1 MMHGLKIF
9 NAACKGCVNCI
20 KSCPTEAIRV
30 IDGLVHILPDLCIDC
45 GECLRTC
52 RKKALGLDEDDWR
65 ELLSQKVPVLA
76 DPSFFAQFAAWR
88 PDGVPEALEQ
98 SGIRTLN
105 TRRAFDLAA
114 LAVARYLEE
123 APREELPL
131 ISTYCPAVLR
141 LIRIRFPELLSRTVP
156 VESPLEVSAELWGRD
171 HGGEAPVLLAPCP
184 AKITMVREPLGRDR
198 SAIGAAVSIRRVV
211 RDLLSSGIKMHTPQE
226 EALTSR
232 RDLPWALRGGEAEH
246 VRRFARRPVRAI
258 AVSGHRNTLDVL
270 RDLELGRLQ
279 GVDYVEC
286 RFCDLGCIGGVA
298 NAESRFLAE
307 IRVKTTEVSWE
318 LSQEEREDLEQLH
331 ASGIWRLQKDIKP
344 QNRLPL
350 GGDFSE
356 AMNQL
361 TRFREVL
368 DQLPHIDCGACG
380 RPSCQAMAEDIVR
393 GNAELTDCIFKLR
406 ERIASLAGEIEGL
419 SRNVPHTLRTRE
431 KDR

>member
-1 MMHGLKIF
+1 MMHGIKIF
-9 NAACKGCVNCI
+9 NAACKGCVHCI

-65 ELLSQKVPVLA
+65 ELLSQQVPVLA
-76 DPSFFAQFAAWR
+76 DPSFFAQFAAWS
-88 PDGVPEALEQ
+88 PDGAPEALEMA
-98 SGIRTLN
+98 GIKTLDS
-105 TRRAFDLAA
+105 RRAFDLAA
-114 LAVARYLEE
+114 LAVARCLDE

-156 VESPLEVSAELWGRD
+156 AESPLEVAAELWAREF
-171 HGGEAPVLLAPCP
+171 GGCPPVLLAPCP

-198 SAIGAAVSIRRVV
+198 SAIGAAVSVRRVV
-211 RDLLSSGIKMHTPQE
+211 RDLLSSGIKNHPQRTE
-226 EALTSR
+226 LSSR
-232 RDLPWALRGGEAEH
+232 RDLLWALRGGEAEH

-258 AVSGHRNTLDVL
+258 AVSGLRNTLDVL

-307 IRVKTTEVSWE
+307 IRVKTTEVSWDLSEEDREE
-318 LSQEEREDLEQLH
+318 LEHLH
-331 ASGIWRLQKDIKP
+331 ASGIWRLRKDIKP

-356 AMNQL
+356 AMGQL
-361 TRFREVL
+361 ARFREVL
-368 DQLPHIDCGACG
+368 GQLPLIDCGACG

-393 GNAELTDCIFKLR
+393 GNAEVTDCVFKLR
-406 ERIASLAGEIEGL
+406 ERIAALAGEIEGL

-431 KDR
+431 KES

>member
-1 MMHGLKIF
+1 MMHGMKIF

-30 IDGLVHILPDLCIDC
+30 IDGLVNILPDLCIDC

-65 ELLSQKVPVLA
+65 ELLSQHVPVLA

-88 PDGVPEALEQ
+88 PDGAPEALAMG
-98 SGIRTLN
+98 GIKTLD

-123 APREELPL
+123 APREDLPL

-141 LIRIRFPELLSRTVP
+141 LIRIRFPELLPRTVP
-156 VESPLEVSAELWGRD
+156 VESPLEVAAELWGRD
-171 HGGEAPVLLAPCP
+171 HGEEAPVLVAPCP

-198 SAIGAAVSIRRVV
+198 SAIGAAVSVRRVV
-211 RDLLSSGIKMHTPQE
+211 RDLLSSGLKSHVPL
-226 EALTSR
+226 EAPTTR
-232 RDLPWALRGGEAEH
+232 RDLLWALRGGEAEH

-258 AVSGHRNTLDVL
+258 AVSGLRNTLDVL

-318 LSQEEREDLEQLH
+318 ISEEEQNELERLY
-331 ASGIWRLQKDIKP
+331 ATGIWRLRKDIKP

-393 GNAELTDCIFKLR
+393 GNAEVTDCIFKLR